1 MTMNKKIRI
10 GIIGCGTIAPTHAM
24 AISATDGAELM
35 GAVSHSYEKA
45 KLFAEKYCCEAYASY
60 EDMLASRMIDA
71 VAVCTPS
78 GYHFENA
85 RQALNAGKHVIV
97 EKPMCLTLKEADE
110 LIALSKKRGLCL
122 CVVSQTR
129 FSAAAQAVKK
139 MIASGVAG
147 RPISAQL
154 MMRFYRGQEYYD
166 SAAWRGTWKYDGGG
180 ILMNQGIHG
189 IDLLCYLMGH
199 PLSVTGYAKTL
210 LRRIEV
216 EDTAAAALE
225 FESGA
230 VGVIDATAC
239 SVPSFIRRYILG
251 FENGT
256 VIMENDTITQWS
268 VPAECPDCTVSRTG
282 NTSADPTKVSA
293 VYHTK
298 QYGNFIRHL
307 LADEPLAID
316 GTEGRIPLSV
326 ILGIYESSRTGRRVS
341 L

>member
-1 MTMNKKIRI
+1 MNREIRI
-10 GIIGCGTIAPTHAM
+10 GIIGCGTIAPIHAM
-24 AISATDGAELM
+24 AISATDGAELI

-45 KLFAEKYCCEAYASY
+45 KHFAENYSCEAFKSY
-60 EDMLASRMIDA
+60 EDMLSDRRIDA
-71 VAVCTPS
+71 VSVCTPS
-78 GYHFENA
+78 GYHFENV

-97 EKPMCLTLKEADE
+97 EKPICLTLEEADE
-110 LIALSKKRGLCL
+110 LTALSKERALCL

-147 RPISAQL
+147 KPVSAQL

-166 SAAWRGTWKYDGGG
+166 SAGWRGTWKYDGGG

-189 IDLLCYLMGH
+189 IDLLCYLMGR
-199 PLSVTGYAKTL
+199 PLSVTGYAKTR
-210 LRRIEV
+210 LRQIEV

-230 VGVIDATAC
+230 VGTIDATAC
-239 SVPSFIRRYILG
+239 SVPSFIRRYIFG

-256 VIMENDTITQWS
+256 VIMENDTITHWS
-268 VPAECPDCTVSRTG
+268 VPAECPDCTVSLTG
-282 NTSADPTKVSA
+282 NTSADNTKVSA

-307 LADEPLAID
+307 LADEPLVID

-326 ILGIYESSRTGRRVS
+326 ILGIYESSHTGRRVS